1 MCGIHVCGLY
11 QGCVMFVLECFMGQL
26 EGTALFVL
34 APQPPSLPGS
44 PHSRS
49 FLMTHNDAPQSV
61 RLPWT
66 SDLLEK
72 GQLVEGIIIL
82 LVRSVTLKDTRGV
95 RAFGNRVPR
104 KSSGLFK
111 DTVSH

>member
-1 MCGIHVCGLY
+1 
-11 QGCVMFVLECFMGQL
+11 MFVLECLMGQL
-26 EGTALFVL
+26 EGTVLFVFG
-34 APQPPSLPGS
+34 ATSLPGS